1 MRFTVVRTA
10 LAMQETQS
18 RRKESTKLED
28 KSSTLGLLVTTQF
41 EVLATLDRELHL
53 VLAG

>member
-28 KSSTLGLLVTTQF
+28 KSSTLGLLVTTIGGN
-41 EVLATLDRELHL
+41 ER
-53 VLAG
+53 